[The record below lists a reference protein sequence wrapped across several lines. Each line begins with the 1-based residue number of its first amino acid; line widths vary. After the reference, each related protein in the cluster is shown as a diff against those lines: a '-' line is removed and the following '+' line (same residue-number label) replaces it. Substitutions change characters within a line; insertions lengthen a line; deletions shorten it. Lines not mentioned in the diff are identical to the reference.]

1 MQNICYFCLK
11 IRSMQRSGSNLKPLT
26 VNNYITMF
34 NHLVLFKLKDFPNDQ
49 LKSDIRVQI
58 KDALLN
64 LKGKIAELKEIEVG
78 LNFELNAASFD
89 ISLITRFDSY
99 EGFLVYRD
107 HPEHQKVVGLVR
119 ANTVDRTVVDY
130 ND

>member
-1 MQNICYFCLK
+1 
-11 IRSMQRSGSNLKPLT
+11 
-26 VNNYITMF
+26 MF